1 MAWNYPYNGYS
12 PMNAYMPQQTFPP
25 PQSAPV
31 QQPINNSQPMFNCRP
46 VTSKEEAQAVQV
58 DFFGPGT
65 LMPDLGH
72 GVVYLKRFNQ
82 QTGACDIFEFTA
94 QKPKEERPV
103 QYATIDDLNALRDE
117 ILNARKGGANDANE

>member
-12 PMNAYMPQQTFPP
+12 PMNTYMPQQTFPP

-117 ILNARKGGANDANE
+117 ILSARKGGANDANE

>member
-12 PMNAYMPQQTFPP
+12 PMNTYMPQQTFPP

-31 QQPINNSQPMFNCRP
+31 QQPINNPQPMFNCRP

-58 DFFGPGT
+58 DFFGQGT

-117 ILNARKGGANDANE
+117 ILNARKGGANDDDE